1 MVRVKICGITCKED
15 AEAAVRFQA
24 DAMGFVFADSP
35 RKVTPVVAK
44 DIISSL
50 PPFIASVGVFVNENE
65 KEVRR
70 IANFCGLSILQFHGD
85 ETPSYC
91 NKFSRVIKAFR
102 IKGREDIEKI
112 REYKVSTWLLDT
124 YCKGKPGGT
133 GKTFDWSIASEFA
146 KEGRVILSGG
156 LTPENVARAVRVVLP
171 YAVDVSSGV
180 EEYPGKKDHKK
191 IEEFIRETKN
201 GSAKRLKG
209 LVGLENY
216 GTKKEMN

>member
-15 AEAAVRFQA
+15 AEAAVRCGA
-24 DAMGFVFADSP
+24 DAIGFVFADSP
-35 RKVTPVVAK
+35 RKVTPVVVK

-50 PPFIASVGVFVNENE
+50 PPFIALVGVFVNEDE

-70 IANFCGLSILQFHGD
+70 IAKFCGLSTLQFHGD

-91 NKFSRVIKAFR
+91 SKFPKAIKAFR
-102 IKGREDIEKI
+102 IKDRGDIKKV
-112 REYKVSTWLLDT
+112 REYNACAWLLDT
-124 YCKGKPGGT
+124 YQEGKSGGT
-133 GKTFDWSIASEFA
+133 GKTFDWSIASELA

-156 LTPENVARAVRVVLP
+156 LTPENVTEAIRVVSP

-191 IEEFIRETKN
+191 IEEFIRN
-201 GSAKRLKG
+201 AK
-209 LVGLENY
+209 ENR
-216 GTKKEMN
+216 

>member
-1 MVRVKICGITCKED
+1 MVKVKICGITCKED
-15 AEAAVRFQA
+15 AEAGVRFGA
-24 DAMGFVFADSP
+24 DAIGFVFADSP
-35 RKVTPVVAK
+35 RKITPDTAK

-50 PPFIASVGVFVNENE
+50 PPFIACVAVFVNEDK

-91 NKFSRVIKAFR
+91 SKFPRVIKAFR
-102 IKGREDIEKI
+102 IKDREDAERI
-112 REYKVSTWLLDT
+112 REYKTSAWLLDT
-124 YCKGKPGGT
+124 YCEGKPGGT
-133 GKTFDWSIASEFA
+133 GKTFDWNKSCELA

-156 LTPENVARAVRVVLP
+156 LTPENVARAVRIGSP

-191 IEEFIRETKN
+191 IEEFIRN
-201 GSAKRLKG
+201 AKDVSKFWERR
-209 LVGLENY
+209 
-216 GTKKEMN
+216 